1 MKKLIFLLL
10 LIPQLLL
17 SQNSWFE
24 LEVQFDYYAQTE
36 SFALLTQAGDTTQ
49 MVLLVYD
56 LLMYHLLG

>member
-36 SFALLTQAGDTTQ
+36 SFALLTQAGDT
-49 MVLLVYD
+49 LVNHTPTTPFE
-56 LLMYHLLG
+56 LYHLLG